1 MNVELYAK
9 TMSKILSKKH
19 EADIRIHYVRKD
31 RQKGEGIDV

>member
-19 EADIRIHYVRKD
+19 EADIRIHYVKKERERGD
-31 RQKGEGIDV
+31 QVHV

>member
-19 EADIRIHYVRKD
+19 EADIRIHYVKKNHQR
-31 RQKGEGIDV
+31 GEETNV